1 MLRSIGY
8 AASAGFVA
16 ATADDDEGLRA
27 RLEPWE
33 RAWETW
39 VSVAFLRAYLDGART
54 AGFLPESPE
63 QVGALLDLFVLEK
76 AFYEVQYELNSR
88 PDWAWI
94 PLRALEAALPAGHG
108 GSSSP

>member
-1 MLRSIGY
+1 Y

-16 ATADDDEGLRA
+16 ATAELDERERA

-39 VSVAFLRAYLDGART
+39 ISVAFLRGYLGGAEK
-54 AGFLPESPE
+54 AVFLPESPE
-63 QVGALLDLFVLEK
+63 QVGALLDLFILEK
-76 AFYEVQYELNSR
+76 AVYEVHYELNSR

-94 PLRALEAALPAGHG
+94 PLRSLQAALPGGHR